1 MHFATSF
8 FSFGRVVLN
17 WIEYAAKMPTGIP
30 TEVDCLEFS
39 LTRGDCHVRCL
50 MLEKFGEDDY
60 VFYIERPTGLV
71 HMEDAVREVDEDG
84 NYMPLEEVDG
94 EEVLALLGDYY
105 CGYGADPFPDQDNK
119 IEFSDFNDPAIDQ
132 WLISNGWQKLDEII
146 PAQTTRENIYG

>member
-1 MHFATSF
+1 MD
-8 FSFGRVVLN
+8 

-60 VFYIERPTGLV
+60 VFHIERPTRLV
-71 HMEDAVREVDEDG
+71 HMEDAIREVDEDG

-94 EEVLALLGDYY
+94 ENCTDHKSLNEKRSRTLSIEDVL
-105 CGYGADPFPDQDNK
+105 FV
-119 IEFSDFNDPAIDQ
+119 
-132 WLISNGWQKLDEII
+132 DE
-146 PAQTTRENIYG
+146 PES